1 MENAIKALMIC
12 AGVLLVI
19 LIISLGIYIYNTSTD
34 SMNVNETMAK
44 LEIIEKNHE
53 YELYDGIRS
62 GKDVKRLLEMAC
74 QNNKT
79 LYMESSTIQYCV
91 CIRSNV
97 SEILKEFSGNRE
109 MTRGLNGT
117 REYGVRYPE
126 NIRDIEKV
134 ISETKKYNIWF
145 KYNDDGIIWEINI
158 DEPEK

>member
-19 LIISLGIYIYNTSTD
+19 LIISLGIYIYNISTD

-53 YELYDGIRS
+53 YEFYDGTRS
-62 GKDVKRLLEMAC
+62 GRDVKTLLEIAC
-74 QNNKT
+74 QNNEA
-79 LYMESSTIQYCV
+79 LYMDSSTIQYCV

-97 SEILKEFSGNRE
+97 SEILKKFSGDSA
-109 MTRGLNGT
+109 MTSGLNGT
-117 REYGVRYPE
+117 REYGVRYPS
-126 NIRDIEKV
+126 NIREISKE
-134 ISETKKYNIWF
+134 ISETRNYKIWF

-158 DEPEK
+158 DEPE

>member
-79 LYMESSTIQYCV
+79 LYMESSTIQY
-91 CIRSNV
+91 
-97 SEILKEFSGNRE
+97 
-109 MTRGLNGT
+109 
-117 REYGVRYPE
+117 
-126 NIRDIEKV
+126 
-134 ISETKKYNIWF
+134 
-145 KYNDDGIIWEINI
+145 
-158 DEPEK
+158 